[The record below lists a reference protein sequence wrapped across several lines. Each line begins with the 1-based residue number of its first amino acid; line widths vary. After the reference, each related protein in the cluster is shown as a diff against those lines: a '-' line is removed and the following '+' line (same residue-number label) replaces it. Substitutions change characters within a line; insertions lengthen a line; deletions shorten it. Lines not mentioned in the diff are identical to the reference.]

1 MHSDARPSKGLTAAA
16 IGGLLFLHL
25 PILLIFVYAFTT
37 EDTSYRWPP
46 PGFTLQWFGVA
57 WNRSDVWEA
66 LSLSLR
72 VAAISTAIA
81 LGSVRT
87 LRRWLAIAV
96 AEPENLEARGHIL
109 IAATTAGMAFDVAG
123 VAIAHS
129 IGHALGEAAGVHH
142 GRAVGLALNATM
154 ANGAQAAPDAYAQ
167 VAEALGVDTRGM
179 APHEAAAA
187 APAAYDAWLREVG
200 LKLSLDDHGLGA
212 GDASRI
218 AALCAEPANKTI
230 MDNDSFAYTSEAIEA
245 AVARLLAAA

>member
-1 MHSDARPSKGLTAAA
+1 MPTVRVGSSNARSKSSSAPQAHSLCSGVLKTA
-16 IGGLLFLHL
+16 
-25 PILLIFVYAFTT
+25 VRV
-37 EDTSYRWPP
+37 TSDPVP
-46 PGFTLQWFGVA
+46 AVVG
-57 WNRSDVWEA
+57 
-66 LSLSLR
+66 
-72 VAAISTAIA
+72 TAI
-81 LGSVRT
+81 LGSP
-87 LRRWLAIAV
+87 LRGSA
-96 AEPENLEARGHIL
+96 
-109 IAATTAGMAFDVAG
+109 
-123 VAIAHS
+123 
-129 IGHALGEAAGVHH
+129 
-142 GRAVGLALNATM
+142 LALNATM